1 MSYEKLYALIGLAV
15 KAGKCALG
23 SFACEESLKR
33 KKACLVVIDHSA
45 QNTIDKIRNHC
56 GDVPLIVLQND
67 RLGSVT
73 GRQGLKVA
81 AILDRGFAGSIL
93 ENYEGLRF
101 DGGNTDKCPN

>member
-1 MSYEKLYALIGLAV
+1 MNYDKLYALIGLAV

-33 KKACLVVIDHSA
+33 KKAHIIIIDNSA
-45 QNTIDKIRNHC
+45 QNTIDKIRNQC
-56 GDVPLIVLQND
+56 GDTPLIILHD
-67 RLGSVT
+67 DKLGSMT

-81 AILDRGFAGSIL
+81 AVLDKGFAEAIL
-93 ENYEGLRF
+93 KKYEGLRF